1 MAIRLGRRRNDNEI
15 GLTQNGARADCR
27 LESRESRPAGGICS
41 ITRTPNRKCQ
51 NPLRMVE
58 WWLCQ
63 RNLSIAAAPS
73 ASDGLT
79 GMSAYTRI
87 TDSDASSGR
96 GFRPGPLD
104 GADPAR
110 RRVRLGG
117 LRELHPTD
125 VLLIPR
131 VSIRRQY
138 K

>member
-63 RNLSIAAAPS
+63 RNLCNLSIS
-73 ASDGLT
+73 
-79 GMSAYTRI
+79 
-87 TDSDASSGR
+87 
-96 GFRPGPLD
+96 RPI
-104 GADPAR
+104 R
-110 RRVRLGG
+110 VRRVNRVCQLILG
-117 LRELHPTD
+117 
-125 VLLIPR
+125 LLIPTHRR
-131 VSIRRQY
+131 VEDSAPALWMAQIPLVAGFGLAGFVNFTQPTCC
-138 K
+138 